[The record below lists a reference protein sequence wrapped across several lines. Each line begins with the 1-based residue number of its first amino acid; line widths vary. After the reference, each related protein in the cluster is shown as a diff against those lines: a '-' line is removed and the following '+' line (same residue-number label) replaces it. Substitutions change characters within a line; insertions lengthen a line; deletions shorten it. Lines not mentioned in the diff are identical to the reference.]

1 MITVAEVMSRDV
13 KMTTAETSIAE
24 AAKRMRDHRV
34 GALLV
39 EKEGQPVGFVT
50 DTDVVRKAVAEEKE
64 LATMTVES
72 IMTPLHS
79 IHPTQTLPEAHDMM
93 RFRGVRHLAVREAGN
108 VVGILSL
115 GDLAA
120 YFTWLSERKVPPP

>member
-1 MITVAEVMSRDV
+1 MITIAEVMSRDV
-13 KMTTAETSIAE
+13 KTTTAETSIAE

-34 GALLV
+34 GELLV
-39 EKEGQPVGFVT
+39 EKEGQPVGIVS

-64 LATMTVES
+64 FTTTTVES

>member
-1 MITVAEVMSRDV
+1 MITIAEVMSKDV
-13 KMTTAETSIAE
+13 KKTTAGTSIAE
-24 AAKRMRDHRV
+24 AAIRMRDHRI

-39 EKEGQPVGFVT
+39 EKEGQPVGIVT

>member
-1 MITVAEVMSRDV
+1 MITIAEVMSRDV
-13 KMTTAETSIAE
+13 KTAAAETSIAE

-39 EKEGQPVGFVT
+39 EKKGHPVGIVS
-50 DTDVVRKAVAEEKE
+50 DTDVVRKAVAEEKKF
-64 LATMTVES
+64 TTTTVES

-79 IHPTQTLPEAHDMM
+79 IHPTQTVLEAHDMM
-93 RFRGVRHLAVREAGN
+93 RYRGVSVLAVREAGY
-108 VVGILSL
+108 VIGILSI

>member
-1 MITVAEVMSRDV
+1 MITIAEVMSRDV
-13 KMTTAETSIAE
+13 KTTMAETSIAE
-24 AAKRMRDHRV
+24 AAKRMRDYRV

-39 EKEGQPVGFVT
+39 EKEGQPVGIVS

-72 IMTPLHS
+72 IMTPLHT
-79 IHPTQTLPEAHDMM
+79 IHPTQTLLEAQDMM
-93 RFRGVRHLAVREAGN
+93 RYRGVGHLAVREAGN
-108 VVGILSL
+108 VVGILSI